1 MTGDRRRT
9 SYCHPHGSGFGIME
23 DARLGRVTVA
33 CSMCSKSCS
42 GQTMC
47 GTVRVHSKRS
57 WKATVWVCEEEA
69 FPLLVLLSSPLS
81 PGLLMLI
88 PLLTVDPVFVSFCH
102 GLKTSCYPGTSRAP
116 ALDFWGILS
125 FKLNDYWALCLSERQ
140 LYWDYSGSWTPRLMD
155 KVPGSQ
161 PLRCDLAVVAICDNF
176 LRILLPQARIFEC
189 FE

>member
-1 MTGDRRRT
+1 MKMTGDRRRT
-9 SYCHPHGSGFGIME
+9 SYCHPHGSGLGIME
-23 DARLGRVTVA
+23 DARLGRVTLA

-88 PLLTVDPVFVSFCH
+88 PLLTVDLAFASFGH

-116 ALDFWGILS
+116 ALDFWSILS
-125 FKLNDYWALCLSERQ
+125 LKIWNSCSNQ
-140 LYWDYSGSWTPRLMD
+140 
-155 KVPGSQ
+155 
-161 PLRCDLAVVAICDNF
+161 DLQNQEVTEEKNV
-176 LRILLPQARIFEC
+176 LVRIY
-189 FE
+189 